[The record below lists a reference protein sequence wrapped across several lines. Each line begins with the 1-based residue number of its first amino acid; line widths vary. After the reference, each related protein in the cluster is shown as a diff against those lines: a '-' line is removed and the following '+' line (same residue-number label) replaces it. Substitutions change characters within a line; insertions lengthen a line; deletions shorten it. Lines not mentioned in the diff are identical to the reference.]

1 MVGKSHIDSQRLV
14 VSETTLSKTGWRV
27 KVFLEHVYF

>member
-14 VSETTLSKTGWRV
+14 VSETKTGWRV